1 MIRVIGALSLGGRR
15 RAPGLARSLVVRLRL
30 RLRLRCLAGTH
41 EWAFH
46 RRGARPKRVAVDGA
60 VHTTSPTL
68 AARLAAG
75 GLGIARLVEWV
86 IREELW
92 RGELVEVMKDW
103 SCDDPAEGG
112 IPVYVVYAQ
121 TASATPPLKSRVF
134 VELVKDVMAREVL
147 APLGRRR

>member
-75 GLGIARLVEWV
+75 GL
-86 IREELW
+86 
-92 RGELVEVMKDW
+92 
-103 SCDDPAEGG
+103 
-112 IPVYVVYAQ
+112 PVYVVYAQ